1 MLKAAWPKRRAEG
14 VPTLPR
20 SIPTCAAHPLQTSLA
35 CPPAL
40 SSSAASPPSPPFS
53 LSPPARARGRCW
65 SPSSSD
71 LKAHAQ
77 KRSRSAGAPQSEAAP
92 GLPSVPPCRFTSV
105 FPSALDAVTW
115 QGREAGLGCALLP
128 AEGLGGFVPH
138 LFPLLRL
145 CVRVSHGS
153 PGTERR
159 SPESL
164 GKGLSLPISCPWSSG
179 QCSPL

>member
-1 MLKAAWPKRRAEG
+1 MFPPCLVPFPRAL
-14 VPTLPR
+14 PTPSKPVSPVLPLC
-20 SIPTCAAHPLQTSLA
+20 PHQLPVLPL
-35 CPPAL
+35 
-40 SSSAASPPSPPFS
+40 PPSP
-53 LSPPARARGRCW
+53 SPPCPCSGKVLESFELRSESPRTETIAQRW
-65 SPSSSD
+65 SP
-71 LKAHAQ
+71 AE
-77 KRSRSAGAPQSEAAP
+77 RGGPGAAIGAS
-92 GLPSVPPCRFTSV
+92 CRFTSV
-105 FPSALDAVTW
+105 FPSALDAVTR
-115 QGREAGLGCALLP
+115 QGWEAGLCCALLP

>member
-1 MLKAAWPKRRAEG
+1 MFPPCLVPFPRAL
-14 VPTLPR
+14 PTPSKPVSPVLPLC
-20 SIPTCAAHPLQTSLA
+20 PHQLPVLPL
-35 CPPAL
+35 
-40 SSSAASPPSPPFS
+40 PPSP
-53 LSPPARARGRCW
+53 SPPCPCSGKVLESFELRSKSPRTETIAQRWSRAERGGPGAAIGA
-65 SPSSSD
+65 SLPLHLGFSF
-71 LKAHAQ
+71 
-77 KRSRSAGAPQSEAAP
+77 SAGCGDLAGMGGWAVLCS
-92 GLPSVPPCRFTSV
+92 PPRGG
-105 FPSALDAVTW
+105 A
-115 QGREAGLGCALLP
+115 
-128 AEGLGGFVPH
+128 GGFVPH